1 MYKACKIQQS
11 ADRQWQIAQSMI
23 DLMRTQSY
31 HDITIALLCRKANIP
46 RKAFYRYFD
55 RIDDVFQLL
64 IDHMFLEYTAFTISF
79 STEKTGSPLWN
90 MEKFF
95 SFWKQKEEW
104 LDALDNNKMFGLMV
118 SRIIENCQNGS
129 LDIHLEQTDIPK
141 KEMTAVSA
149 YVISGLFA
157 MVQIWYLQGF
167 SPSIQEIASL
177 AVRLLAQP
185 LYHSEKQN

>member
-23 DLMRTQSY
+23 DLMHTQSY
-31 HDITIALLCRKANIP
+31 YDITVASLCRKANIP
-46 RKAFYRYFD
+46 RKTFYRYFD

-64 IDHMFLEYTAFTISF
+64 VDHMFLEYTAFTISF
-79 STEKTGSPLWN
+79 SNEKTGSPLWN
-90 MEKFF
+90 MVKFF
-95 SFWKQKEEW
+95 SFWEQKKEW
-104 LDALDNNKMFGLMV
+104 LDVLDSNKMFGLMV

-129 LDIHLEQTDIPK
+129 LDIHIEQTDLSKNDMI
-141 KEMTAVSA
+141 TVSA

-157 MVQIWYLQGF
+157 MVQIWYLHGF
-167 SPSIQEIASL
+167 SPSVQEIASL

-185 LYHSEKQN
+185 LYPSEK